1 MVGDHVGVS
10 IRARHRWRA
19 IPPPLLISDY
29 RSTCFNP
36 RPPSMA
42 GDPAGTCSRS
52 LPSTKF
58 QSAPAIDGGRSASKA
73 RQRLVTLKFQSA
85 PAIDGG
91 RSGGGSRRAWR
102 AARFN
107 PRPPSMAGDPHLND
121 RAQHQRLVSI
131 RARHRWRAIHC
142 STSSRRAVRCF
153 NPRPP
158 SMAGDPLHLAH
169 DVSGAAVSIRA
180 RHRWRAIRFARNS
193 LLSNHIFDVQREH
206 DDQAHLVARR
216 RHKST
221 DQFQQ
226 TQ

>member
-1 MVGDHVGVS
+1 
-10 IRARHRWRA
+10 
-19 IPPPLLISDY
+19 
-29 RSTCFNP
+29 
-36 RPPSMA
+36 MA
-42 GDPAGTCSRS
+42 GDPSGNRLIIFSMAA
-52 LPSTKF
+52 F
-58 QSAPAIDGGRSASKA
+58 QSAPAIDGGRSQPRLA
-73 RQRLVTLKFQSA
+73 RLYRLHQFQSA

-91 RSGGGSRRAWR
+91 RSGCQTSH
-102 AARFN
+102 
-107 PRPPSMAGDPHLND
+107 RPG
-121 RAQHQRLVSI
+121 I
-131 RARHRWRAIHC
+131 
-142 STSSRRAVRCF
+142 SSF

-158 SMAGDPLHLAH
+158 SMAGDPLHARH
-169 DVSGAAVSIRA
+169 HCHAGWVSIRARHRWRAIRLYSGFFYSVLHVSIRA